1 MSRKVFT
8 EEQMA
13 ALRRNPYVYR
23 VTPTVL
29 SLRKSFKEIFYREY
43 MEGTR
48 PEAIFEKYGFDTDA
62 LGMTRIAGIA
72 KRIKEEYAKCDE
84 SYEGRRP
91 KETIRTDRAN
101 LSEAQKEELKQ
112 LQQKVEYLEREFE
125 YLKRFSAHKRKF
137 QKRGPDFF

>member
-43 MEGTR
+43 MNGTR

-62 LGMTRIAGIA
+62 LGMTRISGIA
-72 KRIKEEYAKCDE
+72 KRIKEEYTKYGE
-84 SYEGRRP
+84 SYEGCRQ
-91 KETIRTDRAN
+91 KEKTITDRTN
-101 LSEAQKEELKQ
+101 LSEAEKEELKQ
-112 LQQKVEYLEREFE
+112 LQQKVEYLKREFE
-125 YLKRFSAHKRKF
+125 FLKRFSARRKF
-137 QKRGPDFF
+137 KKRGPDFF

>member
-23 VTPTVL
+23 VTPTIL

-43 MEGTR
+43 MNGTR

-72 KRIKEEYAKCDE
+72 RRIKEEYTKYGE
-84 SYEGRRP
+84 SYEGCRQ
-91 KETIRTDRAN
+91 KEKTITDRTN
-101 LSEAQKEELKQ
+101 LSEAEKEKLKQ
-112 LQQKVEYLEREFE
+112 LQQKVEYLKREFE
-125 YLKRFSAHKRKF
+125 FLKRFSARRKF
-137 QKRGPDFF
+137 KKRGPDFF

>member
-43 MEGTR
+43 MNGTR
-48 PEAIFEKYGFDTDA
+48 PEAIFEKYGFDTGV

-72 KRIKEEYAKCDE
+72 RRIKEEYTKYGE
-84 SYEGRRP
+84 SYEGCRQ
-91 KETIRTDRAN
+91 KEKNITDRTN
-101 LSEAQKEELKQ
+101 LSEAEKEELKQ
-112 LQQKVEYLEREFE
+112 LQQKVEYLKREFE
-125 YLKRFSAHKRKF
+125 FLKRFSVRRKF
-137 QKRGPDFF
+137 KKRGPDFF